1 MATPRFLLR
10 NKNKKQKNAVIRFAV
25 AWSFLRCFCHR
36 LFLIGNFVLVDSP
49 RFPKSSGMDPK
60 KALNNSAVIN
70 MAEYYN
76 IMYLFFIP
84 FILFALL
91 FSLFLQVVT
100 QIRGHTAGSSPPL
113 PTTVRALHFHHD
125 EISAVSSLVDSRR
138 IVLTHAGRSQQLISF
153 FMQINAKSHHGRIRT
168 HGSILLQ

>member
-1 MATPRFLLR
+1 MQRFLLR
-10 NKNKKQKNAVIRFAV
+10 KKKNVIRFAV
-25 AWSFLRCFCHR
+25 VWSFWMGFCHC
-36 LFLIGNFVLVDSP
+36 LFLIGNFVMVDSP
-49 RFPKSSGMDPK
+49 RFPKSSGIDSK

-113 PTTVRALHFHHD
+113 PTTVRAFCSHR
-125 EISAVSSLVDSRR
+125 EKNSALSLLVDSRR
-138 IVLTHAGRSQQLISF
+138 TAPTRARHFRSQIVVTHISNRS
-153 FMQINAKSHHGRIRT
+153 MHEVLKAPTS
-168 HGSILLQ
+168 